1 MFQSFY
7 ICIFLV
13 VRCLHATQSLYL
25 LACNDG
31 LPRSH
36 LFVCFFPTN
45 ITNGK
50 GFQVLLSL
58 HVVAFVY
65 MDANANDDSDLPDEL
80 KQKYTI
86 AKLLGR
92 YTLNTF
98 VKILTL
104 PHLFQWCT

>member
-1 MFQSFY
+1 MAGFQGV
-7 ICIFLV
+7 IC
-13 VRCLHATQSLYL
+13 LY
-25 LACNDG
+25 
-31 LPRSH
+31 
-36 LFVCFFPTN
+36 VFFPNN

-65 MDANANDDSDLPDEL
+65 VDANANDDSDLPDEL

-92 YTLNTF
+92 YTLLLKF
-98 VKILTL
+98 
-104 PHLFQWCT
+104 

>member
-1 MFQSFY
+1 MF
-7 ICIFLV
+7 
-13 VRCLHATQSLYL
+13 
-25 LACNDG
+25 
-31 LPRSH
+31 
-36 LFVCFFPTN
+36 FFPHD
-45 ITNGK
+45 IINGK

-92 YTLNTF
+92 YMLNTF
-98 VKILTL
+98 LKILML
-104 PHLFQWCT
+104 PDLSFSMMYVDLH